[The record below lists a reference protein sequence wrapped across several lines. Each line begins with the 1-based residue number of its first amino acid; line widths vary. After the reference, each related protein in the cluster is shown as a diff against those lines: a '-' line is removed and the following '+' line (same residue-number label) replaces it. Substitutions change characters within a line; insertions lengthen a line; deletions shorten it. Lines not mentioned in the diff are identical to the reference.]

1 MISVKRFVIGA
12 NEAVP
17 RLSKTS
23 QRRPAALGPVVNPRF
38 VCLALAYGR
47 CEAAKPFSLVDSLR
61 KPDCDRVFLFEVEV
75 RCIYDEQ

>member
-1 MISVKRFVIGA
+1 MGA

-17 RLSKTS
+17 RLSKAS
-23 QRRPAALGPVVNPRF
+23 QRLPAALDHVVNPRF

-61 KPDCDRVFLFEVEV
+61 KLDSVEGY
-75 RCIYDEQ
+75 IFS